1 MRAKPKPFSRT
12 FKRTRAQIPVL
23 LSVGREAQKSLHP
36 ASILDLSFLG
46 MRVRAEAELK
56 LGQVVSVTRMTGASA
71 GVPGQVV
78 WVGPRGSEAE
88 GQAGLRYTN
97 PLHARIASR

>member
-1 MRAKPKPFSRT
+1 MRAKAKTINRA
-12 FKRTRAQIPVL
+12 FKRTPARIPVL
-23 LSVGREAQKSLHP
+23 LSVGRKAQKAPHP

-56 LGQVVSVTRMTGASA
+56 LGQLVNVIRMTGASA

-78 WVGPRGSEAE
+78 WVGPRGSDAE

-97 PLHARIASR
+97 PLHSRIASR

>member
-1 MRAKPKPFSRT
+1 MRAKPKPIRF
-12 FKRTRAQIPVL
+12 FKRTRARIPVL
-23 LSVGREAQKSLHP
+23 LSLDRRDQKAPHL

-46 MRVRAEAELK
+46 MRVRAKADLK
-56 LGQVVSVTRMTGASA
+56 PGQMVDVIRMTGACA

-78 WVGPRGSEAE
+78 WVGPPGSKAE

-97 PLHARIASR
+97 PLHARIAPR